1 MEKKFDYI
9 SEAKKVFDKEIEA
22 LEKTRDALGKDFE
35 TILNLI
41 LDCEGKLILTG
52 MGKPGHIAT
61 KMSATFASL
70 GIPSFFMHPGEA
82 MHGDLGMVEKKD
94 VVMLMSY
101 SGESEEVTRLMPVL
115 KEIGCKT
122 IAITGKPQST
132 LAQECQYHFFFPEF
146 EEACYLHLAPTSST
160 TTLLVLGDALAVV
173 ASRAINYTR
182 DDFAQDLESTLGAN
196 YSQKKI
202 VRHGKKI
209 RLDLWDTAGQ
219 EKYRAIGR
227 HFYKDSYIV
236 CLVYDITNKESF
248 ERIKTVWYPELK
260 EHGEKTK
267 ILALVGNKIDKYL
280 DEQVNEDDVKK
291 YAEEI
296 NAINKRTSAMEGTNI
311 EDLFNSLVDKYLK
324 EIAGMIIEEEK
335 IKIKKDDLKN
345 DKQKKKGCC

>member
-1 MEKKFDYI
+1 MDKDGI
-9 SEAKKVFDKEIEA
+9 QIKV
-22 LEKTRDALGKDFE
+22 T
-35 TILNLI
+35 LI
-41 LDCEGKLILTG
+41 
-52 MGKPGHIAT
+52 
-61 KMSATFASL
+61 
-70 GIPSFFMHPGEA
+70 
-82 MHGDLGMVEKKD
+82 
-94 VVMLMSY
+94 
-101 SGESEEVTRLMPVL
+101 GESSV
-115 KEIGCKT
+115 GKT
-122 IAITGKPQST
+122 SIINRYAKGNFS
-132 LAQECQYHFFFPEF
+132 QE
-146 EEACYLHLAPTSST
+146 
-160 TTLLVLGDALAVV
+160 
-173 ASRAINYTR
+173 
-182 DDFAQDLESTLGAN
+182 LESTLGAN

-202 VRHGKKI
+202 ERHGKKI

>member
-1 MEKKFDYI
+1 MDTKFDYI
-9 SEAKKVFDKEIEA
+9 TEAKKVFDKEIEA
-22 LEKTRDALGKDFE
+22 LEKTRDALGEDFE

-122 IAITGKPQST
+122 IAITGKPNST

-160 TTLLVLGDALAVV
+160 TALLMLGDALAVV

-182 DDFAQDLESTLGAN
+182 DDFGLHHPAGALGKKLLVKVKNLMYTGDDDAVVMEGSTLHQAIVEMSKKGLSMVTIVDSENNIKGIITDGDLRRMLDKNVDVYNALVDDLMTKN
-196 YSQKKI
+196 PKTVDYREMAVNALQTMSDKKI
-202 VRHGKKI
+202 TCMPVV
-209 RLDLWDTAGQ
+209 D
-219 EKYRAIGR
+219 EE
-227 HFYKDSYIV
+227 
-236 CLVYDITNKESF
+236 NK
-248 ERIKTVWYPELK
+248 
-260 EHGEKTK
+260 
-267 ILALVGNKIDKYL
+267 LVGTILMQDIFK
-280 DEQVNEDDVKK
+280 
-291 YAEEI
+291 
-296 NAINKRTSAMEGTNI
+296 
-311 EDLFNSLVDKYLK
+311 
-324 EIAGMIIEEEK
+324 AGIVR
-335 IKIKKDDLKN
+335 
-345 DKQKKKGCC
+345 

>member
-115 KEIGCKT
+115 KEIGCTT

-160 TTLLVLGDALAVV
+160 TTLLVLGDALAVI

-182 DDFAQDLESTLGAN
+182 DDFGLHHPAGALGKKLLVKVKNLMYSGDDDAVVLEGSTLHQAIVEMSKKGLSMVTIVDTETNIKGIITDGDLRRMLDKNVDVYNAVVDDLMTKN
-196 YSQKKI
+196 PTTVDYREMAVNALQTMSDKKI
-202 VRHGKKI
+202 TCMPVV
-209 RLDLWDTAGQ
+209 D
-219 EKYRAIGR
+219 EE
-227 HFYKDSYIV
+227 
-236 CLVYDITNKESF
+236 NK
-248 ERIKTVWYPELK
+248 
-260 EHGEKTK
+260 
-267 ILALVGNKIDKYL
+267 LVGTILMQDIFK
-280 DEQVNEDDVKK
+280 
-291 YAEEI
+291 
-296 NAINKRTSAMEGTNI
+296 
-311 EDLFNSLVDKYLK
+311 
-324 EIAGMIIEEEK
+324 AGIVR
-335 IKIKKDDLKN
+335 
-345 DKQKKKGCC
+345 